1 MIDAWRE
8 DLEHDGGRLIR
19 FEVELWYRNS
29 EEKRQQSSAIVTNLI
44 QQLGGQV
51 LAESLHDGIAYH
63 GILAELP
70 ANTMECTIYVYRI
83 TDDFKCELIKKEKIF
98 AGNKDSS
105 YSSATVA
112 FIPKLSRTVQK
123 SPSKGSSGAA

>member
-1 MIDAWRE
+1 MLFRS
-8 DLEHDGGRLIR
+8 
-19 FEVELWYRNS
+19 NS

-70 ANTMECTIYVYRI
+70 ANAIQTVVDNPNTELVKCDSVMFFRPVGQMLAGDGLLEDETVYSDLEEHPLYIRI
-83 TDDFKCELIKKEKIF
+83 SLLRFL
-98 AGNKDSS
+98 
-105 YSSATVA
+105 
-112 FIPKLSRTVQK
+112 
-123 SPSKGSSGAA
+123 